1 MTVREVV
8 MLAAEELRI
17 AQEVSDY
24 FDRGSIEGKEK
35 AELLLTCFN
44 LVEDELALD
53 YLPLETE
60 EKLTS
65 NHGQIYFDQ
74 LEYAPVRILKVC
86 DVHGNSL
93 DFKLYSKYLQTQT
106 GAVVISYTYTPPKK
120 GLDDESD
127 FSLHISARLMVY
139 GIAAEYT
146 MAMGEFGEA
155 SLWDK
160 KYKDAIEAAYH
171 MKSGGRMA
179 SRRWV

>member
-1 MTVREVV
+1 MYALNRYMGADFKKKEELEMTVREVV

-74 LEYAPVRILKVC
+74 LGYAPVRILKVC
-86 DVHGNSL
+86 AYQPQLLRHVIHLPGKRLYASAQTNGN
-93 DFKLYSKYLQTQT
+93 
-106 GAVVISYTYTPPKK
+106 G
-120 GLDDESD
+120 GG
-127 FSLHISARLMVY
+127 
-139 GIAAEYT
+139 GIVC
-146 MAMGEFGEA
+146 GFQQQG
-155 SLWDK
+155 
-160 KYKDAIEAAYH
+160 
-171 MKSGGRMA
+171 
-179 SRRWV
+179 V